1 MKQKLTLFGLFCIP
15 LLVLALA
22 LLMSIGF
29 ARRTSSAARGAA
41 APGGCA
47 EVEGCAD
54 PALTAASG
62 EGAAPDLFSD
72 TERDQGSFWNYIV
85 HTHRSFRMKEFRFI
99 PLILLLSWIPLL
111 TATIVTGYL
120 WFREDIVTR
129 GYAGGVSGEI
139 EELFEPSDAA
149 DLLPRQSFP
158 KQVTL
163 RSTSDIDTRAYIRL
177 SVPVIEDRGA
187 ADGPGY
193 VDALTPEINRD
204 DFQLVSSHRGRR
216 AGTSSV
222 YLYRFRRT
230 LGPGEETPPL
240 FSVVQVPDFQCIPD
254 FSDVLRVSGYLIQ
267 WEHFAA
273 KDADRLARAWSLE
286 AADAGGVTIHEGAAG
301 VTVQEVAADNAMHEA
316 AGSVSAREETA
327 AIPQ

>member
-1 MKQKLTLFGLFCIP
+1 MKQKLTLFGIFCIP
-15 LLVLALA
+15 LLVLALS
-22 LLMSIGF
+22 LLLSFGF
-29 ARRTSSAARGAA
+29 ARRTSSTARGAA
-41 APGGCA
+41 EDSCVTAEDGAVTALPDRPG
-47 EVEGCAD
+47 ED
-54 PALTAASG
+54 T
-62 EGAAPDLFSD
+62 APDLLSD
-72 TERDQGSFWNYIV
+72 TENDQGSFWNYIV
-85 HTHRSFRMKEFRFI
+85 HTHRSYRMKEFRFI
-99 PLILLLSWIPLL
+99 PLVLLLSWIPLL

-139 EELFEPSDAA
+139 GELFEPSDAA

-177 SVPVIEDRGA
+177 SVPVIEDRGS
-187 ADGPGY
+187 ADGPAY

-204 DFQLVSSHRGRR
+204 DFQLVSSHRGRK

-222 YLYRFRRT
+222 YLYRFRRA

-240 FSVVQVPDFQCIPD
+240 FSVVRVPDFQCIPD

-286 AADAGGVTIHEGAAG
+286 AGDTGGVT
-301 VTVQEVAADNAMHEA
+301 MHEE
-316 AGSVSAREETA
+316 AGDAEC
-327 AIPQ
+327 P